1 MSERRP
7 ITDRT
12 VFLLAGAAALGWAL
26 VVVLMVSPPDWLT
39 LEPPAA
45 PVHQRYEPATIEG
58 PPVIL
63 LRHLAT
69 RGFDAGTLELIEPH
83 FHVLNA
89 ALVTIVEL
97 KEAYETTLE
106 ERAQERIRGE
116 AVYFHATA
124 DMHEE
129 QIERLLPIPLR
140 DRFHAY
146 VREREA
152 GAGLHDDARWHQH
165 GDPGHRGISPG
176 FDTRGSP

>member
-1 MSERRP
+1 MSKRTP

-12 VFLLAGAAALGWAL
+12 IFLLAGAAALGWAV

-39 LEPPAA
+39 LEPPSA
-45 PVHQRYEPATIEG
+45 PVHPRYEPATIEG
-58 PPVIL
+58 PPVIM

-69 RGFDAGTLELIEPH
+69 RGFDASTLESIEPH
-83 FHVLNA
+83 FRVLNA
-89 ALVTIVEL
+89 ALATIVEL
-97 KEAYETTLE
+97 KEAYEIAFE
-106 ERAQERIRGE
+106 GQSKERIRGE

-152 GAGLHDDARWHQH
+152 AAGLHDDARWHQH

-176 FDTRGSP
+176 FDTPGPR